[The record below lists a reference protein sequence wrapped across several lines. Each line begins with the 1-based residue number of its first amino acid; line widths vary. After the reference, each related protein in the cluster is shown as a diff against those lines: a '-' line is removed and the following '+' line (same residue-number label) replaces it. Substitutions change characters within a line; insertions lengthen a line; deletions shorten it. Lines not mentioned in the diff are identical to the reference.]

1 MAIDVNPRADLSED
15 DKDVLRRVY
24 EARLAELQEE
34 LRPLA
39 ERRDDLQE
47 RSRQITADLMA
58 ALMAAARIEGK
69 LDELRRLAAKDGI
82 TLD

>member
-69 LDELRRLAAKDGI
+69 LDELRTLAAKDGI